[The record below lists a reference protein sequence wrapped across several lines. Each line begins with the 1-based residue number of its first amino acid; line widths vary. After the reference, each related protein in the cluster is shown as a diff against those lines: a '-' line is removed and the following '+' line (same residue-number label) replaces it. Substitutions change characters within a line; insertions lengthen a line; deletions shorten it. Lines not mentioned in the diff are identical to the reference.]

1 MKRLKKDIK
10 EKNFKNIYLFY
21 GDEEYLKRIYIDKLK
36 KELVSNET
44 EMMNYDFFEGNT
56 VNVREI
62 IDSAE
67 TMPFMSDYRLILIK
81 NSGLFALGRKEDT
94 ALLSDYVNDMPK
106 NTVIVFNEEKI
117 DKRNSFYKIADKK
130 GMCVDFKLPSENE
143 LVEFLVKRA
152 KNRKIIVSNSSCIY
166 FLRCILDNMDT
177 IVSEIDK
184 LIDYCQEKGEI
195 KNNDIDAVCTK
206 SLESKIF
213 YLTEQIGNRNLLNA
227 LYAYENLILN
237 KEQPLMIL
245 SMIARQFRYILQ
257 LKELSQK
264 GFNADMAASAL
275 GIRRFQA
282 VEFLKQSS
290 SFEYN
295 TLVNALKDCLECDV
309 KIKTGKLS
317 DKSGVKS
324 LIIKYTQKL

>member
-1 MKRLKKDIK
+1 M
-10 EKNFKNIYLFY
+10 YV
-21 GDEEYLKRIYIDKLK
+21 KLQ
-36 KELVSNET
+36 
-44 EMMNYDFFEGNT
+44 
-56 VNVREI
+56 
-62 IDSAE
+62 

-81 NSGLFALGRKEDT
+81 NSGLFAIGRKDDT
-94 ALLSDYVNDMPK
+94 ALLASYANDMPK
-106 NTVIVFNEEKI
+106 NAVIIFNEEKI
-117 DKRNSFYKIADKK
+117 DKRNSFYKIVDKK

-143 LVEFLVKRA
+143 LVDFLVKRA
-152 KNRKIIVSNSSCIY
+152 KKRKVIVSSSSCVY
-166 FLRCILDNMDT
+166 FLRCILGNMDT

-184 LIDYCQEKGEI
+184 LIDYCMEKGEI

-213 YLTEQIGNRNLLNA
+213 YLTEQIGNRNLSNA

-245 SMIARQFRYILQ
+245 AMIARQFRYILQ
-257 LKELSQK
+257 LKELSEK

-295 TLVNALKDCLECDV
+295 TLIKALKDCLECDV

-317 DKSGVKS
+317 DKTGVES
-324 LIIKYTQKL
+324 LIIKYSQKL

>member
-56 VNVREI
+56 VSVREI

-152 KNRKIIVSNSSCIY
+152 KKKNYCFK
-166 FLRCILDNMDT
+166 FILY
-177 IVSEIDK
+177 I
-184 LIDYCQEKGEI
+184 L
-195 KNNDIDAVCTK
+195 
-206 SLESKIF
+206 F
-213 YLTEQIGNRNLLNA
+213 A
-227 LYAYENLILN
+227 LY
-237 KEQPLMIL
+237 
-245 SMIARQFRYILQ
+245 
-257 LKELSQK
+257 
-264 GFNADMAASAL
+264 
-275 GIRRFQA
+275 IR
-282 VEFLKQSS
+282 
-290 SFEYN
+290 
-295 TLVNALKDCLECDV
+295 
-309 KIKTGKLS
+309 
-317 DKSGVKS
+317 
-324 LIIKYTQKL
+324 